1 MLAKNE
7 EYIMQIKIFELL
19 IIFTIAVTSGF
30 AQDLTGPQI
39 IEEVNNLMAPKTA
52 YAKSKMTIVTTS
64 GDLRTFVYDSWS
76 KDKGEKNLVRYLEP
90 RRVKDQ
96 AVLMLNHADDI
107 WMYFPRTQRV
117 RKMAT
122 HAKKQKMQGSDFS
135 YEDMGSGDAFIEDF
149 TAKRL
154 DDEEKEGQ
162 QCFTLELTRKRDSD
176 LSYSRLIMWVVKE
189 NFYPIVIN
197 YYSETNPSRLEKTLT
212 QSNIEIIDG
221 IATAKNMVMLNKNDN
236 TKTEMELIEVTYDL
250 ELEDRMFSEREL
262 KK

>member
-1 MLAKNE
+1 
-7 EYIMQIKIFELL
+7 
-19 IIFTIAVTSGF
+19 
-30 AQDLTGPQI
+30 
-39 IEEVNNLMAPKTA
+39 
-52 YAKSKMTIVTTS
+52 
-64 GDLRTFVYDSWS
+64 
-76 KDKGEKNLVRYLEP
+76 
-90 RRVKDQ
+90 
-96 AVLMLNHADDI
+96 
-107 WMYFPRTQRV
+107 MYFPRTQRV

-189 NFYPIVIN
+189 NFYPIVID
-197 YYSETNPSRLEKTLT
+197 YYSEKNPNRLEKTLT

-221 IATAKNMVMLNKNDN
+221 IATAKYMVMLNKNDN